1 MVNYCNSEL
10 KWLCLAGIP
19 LNIMWKINSRQQTDS
34 NHFPNIYMFITI
46 CKLHIKSPLP
56 IKDGDAH
63 VCLCWFYDRIGFLI
77 DANVTS
83 ISCTLT
89 RKGSCHSLT
98 FDQRMQSLYYAV
110 TGWLGQRVGTVKWL
124 YLVRH
129 SCAYQGKITLNG
141 VEWREKEM
149 ERKRGAIREK
159 LQG

>member
-1 MVNYCNSEL
+1 MPCWYSMKHVKST
-10 KWLCLAGIP
+10 AGKK
-19 LNIMWKINSRQQTDS
+19 LSASRFS
-34 NHFPNIYMFITI
+34 NHFHNIYIFSI
-46 CKLHIKSPLP
+46 CTLYIKSPLL
-56 IKDGDAH
+56 IKDAEAH
-63 VCLCWFYDRIGFLI
+63 MFDNADFRIGFLI

-89 RKGSCHSLT
+89 RKGSCHAFT

-110 TGWLGQRVGTVKWL
+110 TGWLGQRVGSVKWL
-124 YLVRH
+124 YFVGH

-149 ERKRGAIREK
+149 ERERGEIREK